1 MVICRLQLQV
11 QLTVLSSNTQAGQAG
26 ALSLSTLTYLNSSQ
40 PNVRV
45 RSLLTVQQKEHGALL
60 LWRIW
65 HMLPRD
71 EISLDKHLRRSLQR
85 TLPLPLDH
93 GHLSPP
99 DHLLPWTQVRHPDDH
114 AILVFIFIFS
124 GKPVEDY

>member
-114 AILVFIFIFS
+114 AILVSIFS
-124 GKPVEDY
+124 GTSVDDY